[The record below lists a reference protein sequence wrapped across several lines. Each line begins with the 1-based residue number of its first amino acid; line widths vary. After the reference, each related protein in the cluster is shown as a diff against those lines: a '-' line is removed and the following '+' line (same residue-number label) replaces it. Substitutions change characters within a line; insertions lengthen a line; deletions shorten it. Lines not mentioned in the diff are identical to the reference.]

1 MGAVRNHG
9 TEIDT
14 QEKHWAI
21 KLLRLLA
28 DDQRCEAA
36 RGSCKSYWQK
46 LQLAVVIT
54 EYSGLK
60 SFHSVPLYQANY
72 LDHMNHYLPI
82 IKCGQ
87 YGYQMN
93 LYVRIPSTVF
103 VMCSIFMSHE
113 FPPQIFLLSDPDIP
127 RSCCFC
133 WCWWRINLDLT
144 RRMSSS
150 FAIFIYL
157 WYSAS

>member
-1 MGAVRNHG
+1 M
-9 TEIDT
+9 
-14 QEKHWAI
+14 
-21 KLLRLLA
+21 
-28 DDQRCEAA
+28 
-36 RGSCKSYWQK
+36 
-46 LQLAVVIT
+46 QLAVVIT

-113 FPPQIFLLSDPDIP
+113 FPPQIFCCLILIFPGAVAFADADEESTLILTIEECPVLS
-127 RSCCFC
+127 
-133 WCWWRINLDLT
+133 
-144 RRMSSS
+144 
-150 FAIFIYL
+150 AIFIYL